1 MPSTSHS
8 SGVKPR
14 ADACPLRSLVV
25 ARGLSLV
32 AGMTLCGSVAVAQGA
47 YRVERFEIQGGPLLD
62 EAVVEEATRTARGD
76 SVSLAEIRRALVR
89 LQQAFRERGFSEV
102 GLKLPQ
108 QPLTNGIVR
117 VQVLL
122 ASPVSPESGAL
133 PGWTVPTFDVR
144 HFEVR
149 GNTILSAEE
158 IDRLLGPA
166 AGASVGVAELET
178 AAKRLQSAYA
188 ERGYLAA
195 TVTLPG
201 QVMTDGSVVVV
212 VREGLSPESRGT
224 VQRVDPPA
232 KATIEP
238 KVPTFEV
245 RRYEVLG
252 NSLLSSS
259 VVDGIFAGATGST
272 VTLPQVQKALGEL
285 QLAYRER
292 GFATVSVALPPQ
304 QLTNA
309 VVKVQVTE
317 GLLTEI
323 AVAGNRHFSSNNVMR
338 SLPSLRTNTL
348 LNSLVFQREL
358 DAANQNR
365 DRQIYPTIGPGPDL
379 GSSSLT
385 LRVKDR
391 VPLHGRVEVN
401 NQATP
406 GTPEWRINSSAQYNN
421 LWQREHQ
428 VGASYGFSPEEYKA
442 PGLVTDYGFNRPL
455 IANLGGYY
463 RFPFGS
469 PRSVEERIA
478 SDGKFGFDEATRQF
492 RLPPASGRPEVSVFG
507 STSSSDTGV
516 QNGPTSLVSQTP
528 LLTILSRDSGRN
540 VTANDSAGARL
551 SLPWAASDVH
561 RWSFSAGPDWKR
573 FAQESFNTNNFLIT
587 TVITNA
593 QGSQVIESVVSSPQ
607 PVRSLELQYL
617 PLSLSADYS
626 SKDQWGTTSASA
638 GAGGNWVGE
647 AADFASASYTTN
659 ASPSFGRLTL
669 SITRDQKLPRD
680 FSLLL
685 RGSGQWSTGALISN
699 EQFSLGGLNSV
710 RGYYEGDVF
719 GDAGWFTSAE
729 LRTPYVQAPVP
740 IGPRAVPVWLR
751 ASVFVDY
758 GRGYHLETVSY
769 SSENITLW
777 GAGIGASA
785 NVNNVLDVRLSIG
798 WPLID
803 SPNRK
808 AGDPRAYFS
817 VGGQF

>member
-1 MPSTSHS
+1 MT
-8 SGVKPR
+8 
-14 ADACPLRSLVV
+14 LVG
-25 ARGLSLV
+25 GLSL
-32 AGMTLCGSVAVAQGA
+32 AAWMTLGGMVVGAQGT
-47 YRVERFEIQGGPLLD
+47 YRVERFEIQGGPSLD
-62 EAVVEEATRTARGD
+62 SAVVEEATRTARGEA
-76 SVSLAEIRRALVR
+76 VSLAEIRGALVR
-89 LQQAFRERGFSEV
+89 LQQAFRDRGFQEV
-102 GLKLPQ
+102 GLTLPK
-108 QPLTNGIVR
+108 QPLTNGVIR
-117 VQVLL
+117 VHVAL
-122 ASPVSPESGAL
+122 APSAKPEVGVL
-133 PGWTVPTFDVR
+133 PGWKAPTFDVR

-149 GNTILSAEE
+149 GNTVLSAEE

-166 AGASVGVAELET
+166 AGASVGVNELES
-178 AAKRLQSAYA
+178 AARRLQAAYA
-188 ERGYLAA
+188 QRGYLAA

-201 QVMTDGSVVVV
+201 QVLTDGSVVVV
-212 VREGLSPESRGT
+212 VKEGLSPEARAT
-224 VQRVDPPA
+224 VQRVDPPV
-232 KATIEP
+232 KAP
-238 KVPTFEV
+238 ASPASPTFEV

-252 NSLLSSS
+252 NSLLADS
-259 VVDGIFAGATGST
+259 VVEGILSEATGKAVS
-272 VTLPQVQKALGEL
+272 LSQVRKVLGEL

-292 GFATVSVALPPQ
+292 GYATVSVGLPPQ

-323 AVAGNRHFSSNNVMR
+323 AVAGNRYFSSNNVMR

-358 DAANQNR
+358 DVANQNR
-365 DRQIYPTIGPGPDL
+365 DRQVYPTLGPGPDP

-391 VPLHGRVEVN
+391 LPLHGRVEVN

-428 VGASYGFSPEEYKA
+428 VGASYGFSPEKYKA

-463 RFPFGS
+463 RFPFGNPS
-469 PRSVEERIA
+469 SVEERIA
-478 SDGKFGFDEATRQF
+478 GDRKFGFDEATRQF
-492 RLPPASGRPEVSVFG
+492 RLPPATGRPEVSVFG
-507 STSSSDTGV
+507 STASSDTGI
-516 QNGPTSLVSQTP
+516 QNGPASLVSQTP

-540 VTANDSAGARL
+540 VTENDSAGARV
-551 SLPWAASDVH
+551 SLPWAPSESH

-573 FAQESFNTNNFLIT
+573 YSLDSFNTNNFLIT

-607 PVRSLELQYL
+607 PPRSVELHYL
-617 PLSLSADYS
+617 PLTVSADYS
-626 SKDQWGTTSASA
+626 AKDSQGTTSASL
-638 GAGGNWVGE
+638 GLGGNWLGE
-647 AADFASASYTTN
+647 SAEFSAASYTTN
-659 ASPSFGRLTL
+659 ASPTFGRLTL
-669 SITRDQKLPRD
+669 AITRDQKLPRD

-685 RGSGQWSTGALISN
+685 RGSGQWSTGALIPN

-729 LRTPYVQAPVP
+729 VRTPYIQAPVP

-758 GRGYHLETVSY
+758 GRGHYLESTATTPD
-769 SSENITLW
+769 NITLW
-777 GAGIGASA
+777 GAGVGASA
-785 NVNNVLDVRLSIG
+785 NVNNVFDVRLSIG